1 MILVDCRE
9 LEGRSYGVGRY
20 LRNLLRLWKKDVSK
34 FTLIYR
40 EKLPPEAEGF
50 PSVKIPGPE
59 GWKWEN
65 FHLTRFLVKHSKTP
79 YFTPGYTLPAFSPN
93 PMAFVLHDVSFL
105 AHPEWFKRSERWKLK
120 VFSRISSSKARVIF
134 TVSEFSKREIIK
146 FLKVEESKIV
156 VTPQGL
162 DPSIKCDEKKA
173 LSFREKYGIKGPMV
187 LYVGAIFQ
195 RRNLP
200 LLIAAFEKVERTIP
214 EAFLVII
221 GENRSYPRLDL
232 KELSSNLRNFFHLD
246 YVEEDELVG
255 AYSAADLFVYP
266 SEYEGF
272 GMPPMEALACQTPVI
287 LYPAEAL
294 MEIYGDSAV
303 WLESKDPSELAKKM
317 LLLLENPSFG
327 KRLLQKRDR
336 VLQKFS
342 WEDTARKIKEYLLE
356 ME

>member
-20 LRNLLRLWKKDVSK
+20 LRNLLRLWKEDASK

-40 EKLPPEAEGF
+40 KKLPPEAESF

-65 FHLTRFLVKHSKTP
+65 FHLTRFLMRHSKSP
-79 YFTPGYTLPAFSPN
+79 YFTPGYTLPALPVN
-93 PMAFVLHDVSFL
+93 PMALVLHDVSFL
-105 AHPEWFKRSERWKLK
+105 AHPEWFRRRERWKLK
-120 VFSRISSSKARVIF
+120 IFSRISSSKARIIF

-146 FLKVEESKIV
+146 FLKVKENKIC

-162 DPSIKCDEKKA
+162 DPSIKFDEKKA
-173 LSFREKYGIKGPMV
+173 LSFREKYGIKGPMI

-195 RRNLP
+195 RRNVS
-200 LLIAAFEKVERTIP
+200 LLIEAFKKVERTIP

-221 GENRSYPRLDL
+221 GENRSYPPINL
-232 KELSSNLRNFFHLD
+232 KELAHDLRNFLHLD
-246 YVEEDELVG
+246 YVEDDELVG

-294 MEIYGDSAV
+294 MEIYEDSAV
-303 WLESKDPSELAKKM
+303 WLESKEPSELAEKM
-317 LLLLENPSFG
+317 LLLLESPSLVE
-327 KRLLQKRDR
+327 RLLQKKDR
-336 VLQKFS
+336 VLKKFS